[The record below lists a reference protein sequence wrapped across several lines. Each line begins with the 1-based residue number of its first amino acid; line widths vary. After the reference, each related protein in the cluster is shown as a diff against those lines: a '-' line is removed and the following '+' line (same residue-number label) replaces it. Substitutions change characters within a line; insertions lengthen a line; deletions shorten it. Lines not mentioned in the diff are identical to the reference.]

1 MANVTLVE
9 VKETEGSKR
18 KADKRHSK
26 RHGRSSDGAGKKET
40 VQVEAFDRGLDGS
53 AVHGQDQDSTD
64 VQERGQDSTS
74 VQERGQD
81 STGVQERGQDG
92 TRSHRRHHRGTG
104 GHDRVQDGSGDN
116 DRGQNDTRAHH
127 RRNKGTGA
135 HERSQSDTGAPPMGQ
150 DGADTQDMDTNE
162 TGMHGRG
169 QNGTNTYERLTN
181 TTIQEGVTQIDYSE
195 HGEQFAEDVV
205 DGTPRDPQGERPEDS
220 ITQQT
225 HPSEDPNLATYC
237 PDDNMAVCS
246 PGILCAFIL
255 TYMTMCTFHAG
266 WGRWL
271 VC

>member
-1 MANVTLVE
+1 MAGGKAEKPSMANVTLVE

-18 KADKRHSK
+18 KADK

-64 VQERGQDSTS
+64 VQERGQD
-74 VQERGQD
+74 
-81 STGVQERGQDG
+81 G
-92 TRSHRRHHRGTG
+92 TRSHRRYHRGTG